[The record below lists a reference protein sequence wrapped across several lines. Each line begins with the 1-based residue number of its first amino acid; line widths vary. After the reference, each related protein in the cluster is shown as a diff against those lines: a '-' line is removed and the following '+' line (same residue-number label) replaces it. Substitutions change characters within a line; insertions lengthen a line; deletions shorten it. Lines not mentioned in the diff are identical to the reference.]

1 MTPLFPMEVHAFD
14 FDGTLTRRDTLVE
27 FIRYVKGDKEFLKC
41 FLRYSPQLVA
51 MKVGLYPNWKVKR
64 QVFSYCFAGMK
75 EEVFNDFSTRFA
87 QAKSSL
93 MRPAGVE
100 KIRSLLQ
107 DDCQV
112 VVVSA
117 SVENW
122 VRPFFGD
129 LSDAIQFLCTRVE
142 VKDGVLTGRFL
153 TKNCFGKEKVAR
165 LRTLYPDRRAIE
177 LTAYGD
183 SRGDREM
190 LDYANEGYY
199 RPFR

>member
-1 MTPLFPMEVHAFD
+1 MKVHAFD

-107 DDCQV
+107 DGCQV

>member
-1 MTPLFPMEVHAFD
+1 MTPLFPMKVHAFD

-165 LRTLYPDRRAIE
+165 LRTLYPARRAIE

>member
-1 MTPLFPMEVHAFD
+1 MKVHAFD

-107 DDCQV
+107 DGCQV

-165 LRTLYPDRRAIE
+165 LRTLYTDRRAIE

>member
-1 MTPLFPMEVHAFD
+1 MTLLFPMKVHAFD

-129 LSDAIQFLCTRVE
+129 LSDAMQFLCTRVE

-153 TKNCFGKEKVAR
+153 TKNCFGKENVAR

>member
-1 MTPLFPMEVHAFD
+1 MKVHAFD

-51 MKVGLYPNWKVKR
+51 MKVGLSPNWKVKR

-87 QAKSSL
+87 QVKSSL

-129 LSDAIQFLCTRVE
+129 LSDAMQFLCTRVE

>member
-1 MTPLFPMEVHAFD
+1 
-14 FDGTLTRRDTLVE
+14 
-27 FIRYVKGDKEFLKC
+27 
-41 FLRYSPQLVA
+41 
-51 MKVGLYPNWKVKR
+51 
-64 QVFSYCFAGMK
+64 MK

-107 DDCQV
+107 DGCQV

-142 VKDGVLTGRFL
+142 VKDVVLTGRFL

>member
-1 MTPLFPMEVHAFD
+1 MTPLFPMKVHAFD

>member
-1 MTPLFPMEVHAFD
+1 MTPLFPMKVHAFD

-51 MKVGLYPNWKVKR
+51 MKLGLYPNWKVKR
-64 QVFSYCFAGMK
+64 QVFSYCFAGIK
-75 EEVFNDFSTRFA
+75 EEVFKDFSTRFA

>member
-1 MTPLFPMEVHAFD
+1 MKVHAFD

-64 QVFSYCFAGMK
+64 QVFTYCFAGMK

>member
-1 MTPLFPMEVHAFD
+1 MKVHAFD

-51 MKVGLYPNWKVKR
+51 MKLGLYPNWKVKR

-93 MRPAGVE
+93 MRPAGLE
-100 KIRSLLQ
+100 KIRTLLQ
-107 DDCQV
+107 DGCQV

-117 SVENW
+117 SVEDW

>member
-1 MTPLFPMEVHAFD
+1 MEVHAFD

-51 MKVGLYPNWKVKR
+51 MKLGLYPNWKVKR

-107 DDCQV
+107 DGCQV

-129 LSDAIQFLCTRVE
+129 LSDAMQFLCTRVE

>member
-51 MKVGLYPNWKVKR
+51 MKLGLYPNWKVKR

-75 EEVFNDFSTRFA
+75 EEMFNDFSTRFA

-112 VVVSA
+112 VIVSA

-165 LRTLYPDRRAIE
+165 LRTLYPNRRAIE

>member
-1 MTPLFPMEVHAFD
+1 MTPLFPMKVHAFD

-51 MKVGLYPNWKVKR
+51 MKLGLYPNWKVKR

-107 DDCQV
+107 DGCQV

-129 LSDAIQFLCTRVE
+129 LSDAMQFLCTRVE

-165 LRTLYPDRRAIE
+165 LRTLYPNRRAIE

>member
-1 MTPLFPMEVHAFD
+1 MEVHAFD

>member
-1 MTPLFPMEVHAFD
+1 MTPLFPMKVHAFD

-129 LSDAIQFLCTRVE
+129 LSDAIHFLCTRVE

>member
-1 MTPLFPMEVHAFD
+1 MKVHAFD

-27 FIRYVKGDKEFLKC
+27 FIRYVKGDMEFLKC

-87 QAKSSL
+87 HAKSSL

-107 DDCQV
+107 DGCQV

>member
-1 MTPLFPMEVHAFD
+1 VTPLFPMEVHAFD

-51 MKVGLYPNWKVKR
+51 MKLGLYPNWKVKR

>member
-75 EEVFNDFSTRFA
+75 EEVFKDFSTRFA

>member
-1 MTPLFPMEVHAFD
+1 MTPLFPMKVHAFD

-64 QVFSYCFAGMK
+64 QVFTYCFAGMK

>member
-1 MTPLFPMEVHAFD
+1 MKVHAFD

-51 MKVGLYPNWKVKR
+51 MKLGLYPNWKVKR

>member
-1 MTPLFPMEVHAFD
+1 MTPLFPMKVHAFD

-107 DDCQV
+107 DGCQV

>member
-51 MKVGLYPNWKVKR
+51 MKLGLYPNWKVKR

-117 SVENW
+117 RVENW

>member
-51 MKVGLYPNWKVKR
+51 MKLGLYPNWKVKR

>member
-1 MTPLFPMEVHAFD
+1 MPLSTMKVHAFD

-51 MKVGLYPNWKVKR
+51 MKLGLYPNWKVKR

-93 MRPAGVE
+93 MRPAGLE
-100 KIRSLLQ
+100 KIRTLLQ
-107 DDCQV
+107 DGCQV

-117 SVENW
+117 SVEDW

>member
-1 MTPLFPMEVHAFD
+1 MTPLFPMKVHAFD

-129 LSDAIQFLCTRVE
+129 LSDAMQFLCTRVE

>member
-1 MTPLFPMEVHAFD
+1 MPLSTMKVHAFD

-27 FIRYVKGDKEFLKC
+27 FIRFVKGDKEFLKC

-51 MKVGLYPNWKVKR
+51 MRIGLYPNWKVKR
-64 QVFSYCFAGMK
+64 QVFTYCFAGMR
-75 EEVFNDFSTRFA
+75 EEVFNEHCLRFA
-87 QAKSSL
+87 KVKSSL
-93 MRPAGVE
+93 MRPAGLE
-100 KIRSLLQ
+100 KIRTLLQ
-107 DDCQV
+107 DGCQV

-129 LSDAIQFLCTRVE
+129 VSTAIQFLCTRVE

-153 TKNCFGKEKVAR
+153 TKNCYGKEKVAR

>member
-1 MTPLFPMEVHAFD
+1 MKVHAFD

>member
-1 MTPLFPMEVHAFD
+1 MEVHAFD

-51 MKVGLYPNWKVKR
+51 MKLGLYPNWKVKR

>member
-1 MTPLFPMEVHAFD
+1 MTPLFPMKVHAFD

-51 MKVGLYPNWKVKR
+51 MKLGLYPNWKVKR

>member
-1 MTPLFPMEVHAFD
+1 MKVHAFD

-64 QVFSYCFAGMK
+64 QVFTYCFAGMK

-199 RPFR
+199 TVSVGNG

>member
-1 MTPLFPMEVHAFD
+1 MPLSTMKVHAFD

-51 MKVGLYPNWKVKR
+51 MKLGLYPNWKVKR

>member
-1 MTPLFPMEVHAFD
+1 VTPLFPMKVHAFD

-51 MKVGLYPNWKVKR
+51 MKLGLYPNWKVKR

>member
-1 MTPLFPMEVHAFD
+1 
-14 FDGTLTRRDTLVE
+14 
-27 FIRYVKGDKEFLKC
+27 
-41 FLRYSPQLVA
+41 
-51 MKVGLYPNWKVKR
+51 
-64 QVFSYCFAGMK
+64 
-75 EEVFNDFSTRFA
+75 
-87 QAKSSL
+87 
-93 MRPAGVE
+93 
-100 KIRSLLQ
+100 
-107 DDCQV
+107 
-112 VVVSA
+112 
-117 SVENW
+117 VENW

-129 LSDAIQFLCTRVE
+129 LSDAMQFLCTRVD

-165 LRTLYPDRRAIE
+165 LRTLYPNRRAIE